1 MCFCLLQSPV
11 SSRRCLAGPGCDCP
25 KEPEGCV
32 AELGPH
38 LPRDSRQG
46 NQPALRIALGTIGWR
61 RRETS
66 SLAPEQLL
74 LPKSW
79 DCRQHTSGNRRAP
92 AFYKRSSCSGRWSY
106 RRPGEAV
113 STSETVS
120 HRYSDT
126 PIRLCAWTL

>member
-1 MCFCLLQSPV
+1 MPQCLRHVFCLLQSPV
-11 SSRRCLAGPGCDCP
+11 WPGCDCP
-25 KEPEGCV
+25 KEPEGYV

-46 NQPALRIALGTIGWR
+46 NQPALRIPLGAIGWR

-79 DCRQHTSGNRRAP
+79 DCLSTRAATAERQLFIRGP
-92 AFYKRSSCSGRWSY
+92 ALA
-106 RRPGEAV
+106 GEVASV
-113 STSETVS
+113 
-120 HRYSDT
+120 RGK
-126 PIRLCAWTL
+126 L